1 MNGTD
6 FIVYAA
12 ALPSGMLMYGG
23 AALFVIILVIGIV
36 GMFSSSDAGA
46 KRMRQNAPGKTAV
59 PSTRTALPYTQGDA
73 GLMRML
79 KPVSRFLEPRS
90 RTDRLALAKTLLRA
104 GFYNPGSVNKFLMAR
119 IVCSI
124 FCPVPT
130 LLIGRFA
137 LGFTSGQWTVLWLG
151 LGAVVGYYMPR
162 MVVHHFMQKRQ
173 EAITGAFPE
182 ALDMLLI
189 CVASG
194 SSLTS
199 AFQRVGQEFREFSK
213 PLSEE
218 FRYLTL
224 ELQAGISRAE
234 AFRNLADRVNLPE
247 VGTLV
252 SLLIQ
257 SETLGASLSKTL
269 RIHAEEMRKDRMN
282 KAEELANKLPVKIS
296 AVTALFILPCVF
308 VVVLTPAVI
317 QVMQSLKDIF

>member
-1 MNGTD
+1 MNGTE
-6 FIVYAA
+6 FVTYAA
-12 ALPSGMLMYGG
+12 ALPTNILIFGG

-46 KRMRQNAPGKTAV
+46 KRMRRNASGNTAV
-59 PSTRTALPYTQGDA
+59 PSTRTALAYTNDDT

-79 KPVSRFLEPRS
+79 KPMSRFIEPRS
-90 RTDRLALAKTLLRA
+90 RTDRVALAKTLLRA

-119 IVCSI
+119 IVCSM
-124 FCPVPT
+124 FCPIPMM
-130 LLIGRFA
+130 LIGRFA
-137 LGFTSGQWTVLWLG
+137 LGATTTQGTVLWLG
-151 LGAVVGYYMPR
+151 IGAVFGYYLPR
-162 MVVHHFMQKRQ
+162 IVVHHFMQKRQ
-173 EAITGAFPE
+173 EAITAAFPE

-194 SSLTS
+194 SSLAA
-199 AFQRVGQEFREFSK
+199 AFQRVGQEFRQFSK

-224 ELQAGISRAE
+224 ELQAGISRSE

-257 SETLGASLSKTL
+257 SETLGASVSKTL
-269 RIHAEEMRKDRMN
+269 RIHAEEMRKDRIV

-308 VVVLTPAVI
+308 IVVLTPAVI